1 MLKVLL
7 INTFLVFKG
16 QSLNSKLFHYNSCEK
31 VKVSY
36 ILNQDQGNTKVSV
49 NVDGGKSPYKYIFY
63 NISGDLMTEDFDNN
77 SLSNLQKGIYYCMVT
92 DKDKCR
98 KTIEIEIQ

>member
-7 INTFLVFKG
+7 INTFLVLTG
-16 QSLNSKLFHYNSCEK
+16 QSLNLKSLHHNSCEK

-36 ILNQDQGNTKVSV
+36 ILNQDQGSTKVSV
-49 NVDGGKSPYKYIFY
+49 KVEGGKSPYKYIFY
-63 NISGDLMTEDFDNN
+63 SISGDLMTEDFDNN
-77 SLSNLQKGIYYCMVT
+77 SLSNLQKGKYYCMVT